1 MKILIQRV
9 SSAEVSVSDEIIG
22 KIEDGIVAF
31 IAIEPED
38 DEAIVKKMIDRLL
51 NYRVFSDPQGRMN
64 HSLLDIKGE
73 LLLISQFTLAADTS
87 RGRRASF
94 TTAAPPKLAEKL
106 YNLAIDYAKESSLT
120 IATGR
125 FGADMKVSLT
135 NDGPVTFLL
144 ES

>member
-94 TTAAPPKLAEKL
+94 TTAAPPKLAENL